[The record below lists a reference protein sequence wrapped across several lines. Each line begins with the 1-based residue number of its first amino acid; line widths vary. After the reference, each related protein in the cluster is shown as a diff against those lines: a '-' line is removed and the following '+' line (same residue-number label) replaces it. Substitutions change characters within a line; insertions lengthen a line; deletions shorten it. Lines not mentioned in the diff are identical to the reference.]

1 MSEQEYLIL
10 QIVNI
15 LKKQRALSIIL
26 CNQGLADARKAIM
39 ELVDKLENTQKA
51 GAHNENVAFEKSSS
65 SFLAS
70 RSVDEDAEVQY
81 PGSE

>member
-1 MSEQEYLIL
+1 
-10 QIVNI
+10 
-15 LKKQRALSIIL
+15 
-26 CNQGLADARKAIM
+26 M